1 MDNAKVAKVVKP
13 VVAVVG
19 MQNRLMC
26 KVPGVGKQMVAMT
39 SKSLGKL
46 LPKLSFLGFRNQPS
60 YENALW
66 NWELF
71 LELLGADYEKEE
83 LGAEG
88 NRYTFHKCPAGYT
101 CAAHLD
107 ACEATMELDNN
118 LTKSSGAKLI
128 VEKCIPNDGVCVETL
143 APAD

>member
-13 VVAVVG
+13 VVAAVG
-19 MQNRLMC
+19 LQNRLMC
-26 KVPGVGKQMVAMT
+26 RIPGVGSKMVGAT

-46 LPKLSFLGFRNQPS
+46 LPKLAFLGFRKEPS

-71 LELLGADYEKEE
+71 LELLGANYEKEN
-83 LGAEG
+83 LGPES
-88 NRYTFHKCPAGYT
+88 NQYTFHKCPAGYT

-107 ACEATMELDNN
+107 ACEATMELDHN
-118 LTKSSGAKLI
+118 LVKSSGAKLL
-128 VEKCIPNDGVCVETL
+128 VEKCMPKDGVCVETL
-143 APAD
+143 IA